1 MAEQS
6 VTLNDV
12 YLRIG
17 QMEGKLDATLAA
29 LTKHINDDEKV
40 EERVAKLEKNK
51 AWLLG
56 AGATLSAIVS
66 AAYHLIAPHLK

>member
-1 MAEQS
+1 MAEPS

-17 QMEGKLDATLAA
+17 QMEAKLDATLAA
-29 LTKHINDDEKV
+29 LTKHIADDEKV
-40 EERVAKLEKNK
+40 EDRVAKLEKNK

-56 AGATLSAIVS
+56 AAAVLSTLATTAFSFITGR
-66 AAYHLIAPHLK
+66 